1 MQIWQLSRVY
11 HVAVLVLR
19 NAFTSEAMVLPVIFI
34 ISINCSCKP
43 NAQYKKIIYYSEM
56 VKHGESAVPINLRVL
71 VGTFVENMM
80 RMAVTRTSN
89 GIATIGLQHIYSTL
103 HF

>member
-1 MQIWQLSRVY
+1 
-11 HVAVLVLR
+11 
-19 NAFTSEAMVLPVIFI
+19 
-34 ISINCSCKP
+34 
-43 NAQYKKIIYYSEM
+43 M